1 MKQKLYILGLVTTGI
16 LFTGTLFK
24 VQHWPGAGYLLVIG
38 ILTLVFIFLPLA
50 LRNHYKTEGNSQN
63 KSLYIVTWITCFVIF
78 IGMLFKIMHWPG
90 AGYALILAL
99 PFPYIVFLPVYL
111 VVTSRNKSFNIYN
124 TVFVLFLL
132 ATFST
137 ISALLALNVSKEMT
151 VDSLKIPMSYNK
163 LEMALDKLPGKIN
176 QSPVDQKIDEVLK
189 LVDEYQD
196 IIFKYE
202 GFTSEQWNNN
212 PEIYMETRSRK
223 VIAPKVYQGGEDSSV
238 HSRLETA
245 LSDLIKLFEKSPGY
259 ESLAKAAPG
268 ILNMEHNGNLNYIL
282 ADDLI
287 KGYVQPWVLT
297 YLDGLETHLKL
308 IKIAD

>member
-24 VQHWPGAGYLLVIG
+24 VQHWPGAGYLIILG
-38 ILTLVFIFLPLA
+38 ILTLVFVFLPLA
-50 LRNHYKTEGNSQN
+50 LRNHYKTEGNSQY

-90 AGYALILAL
+90 AGYALIIAL
-99 PFPYIVFLPVYL
+99 PFPYVVFLPVYL

-137 ISALLALNVSKEMT
+137 ISALLALNVSREMT
-151 VDSLKIPMSYNK
+151 ADSLKTPLSYNK
-163 LEMALDKLPGKIN
+163 VEMALDKMPGKKI
-176 QSPVDQKIDEVLK
+176 QSPVDQKIDEILK

-196 IIFKYE
+196 IIFQYE
-202 GFTSEQWNNN
+202 GFTSEQWNND

-223 VIAPKVYQGGEDSSV
+223 VTTPKAYQGGEDSSV
-238 HSRLETA
+238 HGRLQTA
-245 LSDLIKLFEKSPGY
+245 LSDLIKLLEKSPGY

-268 ILNMEHNGNLNYIL
+268 ILNMAHSRNLNYIWTDYL
-282 ADDLI
+282 FKA
-287 KGYVQPWVLT
+287 YVQPWVLA
-297 YLDGLETHLKL
+297 YLDGLETNLKL
-308 IKIAD
+308 LKLAH